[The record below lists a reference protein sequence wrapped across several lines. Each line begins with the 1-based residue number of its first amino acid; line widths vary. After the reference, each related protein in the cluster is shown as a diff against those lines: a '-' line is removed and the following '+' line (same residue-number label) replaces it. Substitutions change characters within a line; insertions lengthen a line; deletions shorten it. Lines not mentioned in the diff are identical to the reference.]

1 MNDRDCESCK
11 KFSRTDPI
19 ESEGYCE
26 AKRTWVDPQEGEDCK
41 MHEFT
46 LHSATKYKDGTPIM
60 SEPEKTAEQSN
71 QLDTNYCKLG
81 TCSHYDKFCDHTLQ
95 DKHMCPY
102 LPHDTD
108 SNLKYLEQ
116 AFTDFAKTQDELI
129 EEYDATLKTHGNT
142 LEQHMEHIK
151 DMDAVLATHA
161 GKINSHADILEDHK
175 ERITINEGNIDAIS
189 SDIEDLQRKVYAIYK
204 YFNAISPNVF
214 FDICKGIEELAHKG
228 SDFCGNCTHAK
239 SEDGIYACELTGEII
254 DPDDSSCSMFEPSY
268 SQNPEWFDNMK
279 KAMITPSEPSVG
291 CVDCKYAIHG
301 MCEKYN
307 CSLGTICATPE
318 CHESFPF

>member
-11 KFSRTDPI
+11 KFSRNDPY
-19 ESEGYCE
+19 ESEGYCQ
-26 AKRTWVDPQEGEDCK
+26 AKRSWVDPQEGEDCK

-60 SEPEKTAEQSN
+60 SEPKKTAEQSN

-81 TCSHYDKFCDHTLQ
+81 TCPHYDKFCDHTLQ

-116 AFTDFAKTQDELI
+116 AFTDFAKVQDKFI
-129 EEYDATLKTHGNT
+129 EEYDETFKIHGDI
-142 LEQHMEHIK
+142 LEQHLEHIK

-161 GKINSHADILEDHK
+161 GKINSHTDTLEEHLDRICDLENMYESILDDLCAMR
-175 ERITINEGNIDAIS
+175 ERLCKIT
-189 SDIEDLQRKVYAIYK
+189 DLLVGQDKYAHI
-204 YFNAISPNVF
+204 FSN
-214 FDICKGIEELAHKG
+214 
-228 SDFCGNCTHAK
+228 FCGNCTHAK

-279 KAMITPSEPSVG
+279 KAMTTPSEPSVG